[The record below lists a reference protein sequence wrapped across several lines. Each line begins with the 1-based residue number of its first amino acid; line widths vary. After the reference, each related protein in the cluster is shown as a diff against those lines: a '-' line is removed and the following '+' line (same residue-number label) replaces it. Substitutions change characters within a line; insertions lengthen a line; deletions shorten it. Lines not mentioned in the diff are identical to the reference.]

1 MGIVFVDSTE
11 HPLEMLNSWL
21 LEGPEEKRYGEWRSL
36 AFPDKTGLS
45 ENHRNSFFAGLI
57 DNRNL
62 QTAFLNRVSSS
73 VPNGTVLRN
82 LQSYH
87 GYDSSPLLRLS

>member
-1 MGIVFVDSTE
+1 
-11 HPLEMLNSWL
+11 
-21 LEGPEEKRYGEWRSL
+21 
-36 AFPDKTGLS
+36 
-45 ENHRNSFFAGLI
+45 
-57 DNRNL
+57 
-62 QTAFLNRVSSS
+62 